1 MTQAKCVLSTPPTNT
16 SASSRR
22 TFLTQAAGAAAGG
35 ATLDAILPL
44 PAPSAVAERAV
55 DRELIE
61 IGARFEPLLEQYYI
75 AHWRWSAA
83 LAKANADHDAE
94 LGTPAERDF
103 AYSPEVAAGFSD
115 CCERWSVDEASDA
128 LSAIHRRMVPLANA
142 IVAAPVNTIEGLRVK
157 ALIIFWEAAPLQAG
171 SVEYSFEDAGPFQW
185 LFMTVA
191 EICGLKDKIAATNYQ
206 LPEIEFTYD
215 EDEED
220 A

>member
-1 MTQAKCVLSTPPTNT
+1 MFPLTRRAFINT
-16 SASSRR
+16 IAA
-22 TFLTQAAGAAAGG
+22 LPIAAMAPAGAQP
-35 ATLDAILPL
+35 LDA
-44 PAPSAVAERAV
+44 
-55 DRELIE
+55 DLIE
-61 IGARFEPLLEQYYI
+61 LGAQFEPLLEQYYI

-83 LAKANADHDAE
+83 LAKANADHGAE
-94 LGTPAERDF
+94 FGTPAERGF
-103 AYSPEVAAGFSD
+103 AYPPEVAVGFSD
-115 CCERWSVDEASDA
+115 CCERSGVDEASNA
-128 LSAIHRRMVPLANA
+128 LSAIHRRLVPLANA

-171 SVEYSFEDAGPFQW
+171 SAMYSFEDAGPFQW

-215 EDEED
+215 DEED